1 MKLLAG
7 IAGERLQ
14 MQKIGEECGVFGI
27 WSPVRAKLAYS
38 AYYALFALQH
48 RGQES
53 AGIAINDDGVFHYY
67 RDLGLVHEVFD
78 QDRLESL
85 GEGRIAIGHVR
96 YSTSG
101 NSNRANA
108 QPIVVKHIKGSMA
121 LAHNGNLVNS
131 YELRTELEN
140 DGCIFHSTTD
150 TEVISYLITRA
161 RLKTKSIEEAV
172 NVTMDRLHGAFSL
185 VIMSPTKLIACR
197 DEHGFRPLCYGTCKD
212 GSVVFASESCAL
224 DAVGA
229 TLVRDLEPGEIM
241 VCDQNGVRSIRDHCG
256 KVKPSFCVFEYIYFA
271 RPDSVINGAS
281 VHEARKRAGA
291 FLALEHPVQADV
303 VIGVPDSGLDAALG
317 YAQQSGIPYGIGL
330 LKNKYI
336 GRTFI
341 SPGQAQREDLVKI
354 KLNPISETIKGKRVV
369 LIDDSIV
376 RGTTSKRIVN
386 LVREAGAKEVHFRVS
401 APPFMNPCYYGTD
414 IDSRENLIACHHSI
428 DEICKIIGA
437 DSLGYLSVENAL
449 KLSGGNETQGGFC
462 AACFDGKYPTEIPT
476 GGKDRFEEKIPTE
489 WIEKHTH
496 KKSSTAEEG

>member
-1 MKLLAG
+1 
-7 IAGERLQ
+7 

-27 WSPVRAKLAYS
+27 WSPVRAKLAYE

-78 QDRLESL
+78 KEKLDAL
-85 GEGRIAIGHVR
+85 GEGRIAVGHVR

-131 YELRTELEN
+131 YELRTQLEN

-161 RLKTKSIEEAV
+161 RLKTGSIEEAV
-172 NVTMDRLHGAFSL
+172 NQTMDKLHGAFSL

-197 DEHGFRPLCYGTCKD
+197 DEHGFRPLCYGTRKD
-212 GSVVFASESCAL
+212 GSVVFTSETCAL

-229 TLVRDLEPGEIM
+229 TLVRELGPGEIM

-256 KVKPSFCVFEYIYFA
+256 KVKPSLCVFEYIYFA

-317 YAQQSGIPYGIGL
+317 YSQQSGIPYGIGL

-341 SPGQAQREDLVKI
+341 SPGQANREDLVKI
-354 KLNPISETIKGKRVV
+354 KLNPISETIRGKRVV

-376 RGTTSKRIVN
+376 RGTTSKRIVS
-386 LVREAGAKEVHFRVS
+386 LVRDAGAKEVHFRVS

-414 IDSRENLIACHHSI
+414 IDSRENLIACHHSV
-428 DEICKIIGA
+428 DEICQIIGA

-449 KLSGGNETQGGFC
+449 KLAGGNETQGGFC

-476 GGKDRFEEKIPTE
+476 GGKDRFEERIPTE
-489 WIEKHTH
+489 WLQKHT
-496 KKSSTAEEG
+496 KKSRTADQS